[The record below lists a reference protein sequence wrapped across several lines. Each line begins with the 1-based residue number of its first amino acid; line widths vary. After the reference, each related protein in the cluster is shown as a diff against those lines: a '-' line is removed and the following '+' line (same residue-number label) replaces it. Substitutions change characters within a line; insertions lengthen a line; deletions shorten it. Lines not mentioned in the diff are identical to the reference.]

1 MDLSK
6 LGKKV
11 YIVPLAIIV
20 VLSCLFALIFVPM
33 LQAQPKH
40 VPFAV
45 VSLDEGGTTIAGSTN
60 VGETMAETLTEGD
73 GLGAIGEEEGAV
85 DESMSDIIS
94 WTVLDS
100 EEAVREA
107 IANNEYYGALIIPKD
122 FTSAQMAS
130 MVGLGEA
137 PELTLVLNVG
147 KNATLANSIQM
158 TLSQAML
165 KAGVALDV
173 EEANTADIGG
183 GMMASMIAAQFMVM
197 PLFLLSFIPSILVS
211 LLLWPRGAHTDK
223 KQKTKRLGLQIAY
236 ILALSLLN
244 TLCVLFITITLS
256 GLTLPFADM
265 LWFMWFASA
274 CLMLAIVGLCNLSL
288 PAGVLIAFLVFGFG
302 MSTVMLAPE
311 MLPEFWAN
319 WICPWIPQYHIGQGI
334 RSIIYFKTTPAF
346 ADLVPLLVMA
356 LVGLVSMLIAWAL
369 PAKKEQRS
377 TAGLGTV
384 G

>member
-6 LGKKV
+6 LGKKI
-11 YIVPLAIIV
+11 YIVPLVIIV
-20 VLSCLFALIFVPM
+20 TLGCLFALIFVPM
-33 LQAQPKH
+33 LQAEPKQ

-45 VSLDEGGTTIAGSTN
+45 VSLDEGGTTIAGSSN
-60 VGETMAETLTEGD
+60 IGDTMVETLTEGD
-73 GLGAIGEEEGAV
+73 GLGAIGEEDGSA
-85 DESMSDIIS
+85 DEDMSNTIA

-100 EEAVREA
+100 EQAVREA
-107 IANNEYYGALIIPKD
+107 LSNNEFYGALIIPKD

-130 MVGLGEA
+130 MVGLGNA
-137 PELTLVLNVG
+137 PELTLLLNVG
-147 KNATLANSIQM
+147 KNPTLANSIQM

-165 KAGVALDV
+165 KAGVALDI
-173 EEANTADIGG
+173 EEINSADIGG

-211 LLLWPRGAHTDK
+211 LLLWPRGAHVEK
-223 KQKTKRLGLQIAY
+223 QQKTKRFGLQLAY

-244 TLCVLFITITLS
+244 TLCVLFVTIGLS
-256 GLTLPFADM
+256 GLTLPFTNM

-274 CLMLAIVGLCNLSL
+274 CLMLAIVGLCNISL

-311 MLPEFWAN
+311 MLPEFWAD

-334 RSIIYFKTTPAF
+334 RSIIYFKTAPGMV
-346 ADLVPLLVMA
+346 DLMPLIVMA
-356 LVGLVSMLIAWAL
+356 LIGLVCMIIAWAK
-369 PAKKEQRS
+369 PSKTKSVQQTQDAS
-377 TAGLGTV
+377 VA
-384 G
+384 

>member
-6 LGKKV
+6 LGKKAYV
-11 YIVPLAIIV
+11 APLVIIV
-20 VLSCLFALIFVPM
+20 VMSCLFALIFVPM
-33 LQAQPKH
+33 LQAEPKH
-40 VPFAV
+40 IPFAV
-45 VSLDEGGTTIAGSTN
+45 VSLDEGGTTIAGSSN
-60 VGETMAETLTEGD
+60 IGDTMVETLTEGD
-73 GLGAIGEEEGAV
+73 GLGAIGEDEGSV
-85 DESMSDIIS
+85 DEDMSNTIA
-94 WTVLDS
+94 WTRFDS

-107 IANNEYYGALIIPKD
+107 IDNNEYYGALIIPKD

-130 MVGLGEA
+130 MVGLGNA
-137 PELTLVLNVG
+137 PELTLLLNVG
-147 KNATLANSIQM
+147 KNPTLANSIQM

-211 LLLWPRGAHTDK
+211 LLLWPRGAHVSRQ
-223 KQKTKRLGLQIAY
+223 QKTKRLGLQVGY

-274 CLMLAIVGLCNLSL
+274 CLMLSIVGLCNVSL
-288 PAGVLIAFLVFGFG
+288 PVGALIAFLVFGFG

-311 MLPEFWAN
+311 MLPEFWAD
-319 WICPWIPQYHIGQGI
+319 WICPWIPQYHIGQGM
-334 RSIIYFKTTPAF
+334 RSIIYFKSVPGMSDLIPLIIMAIIGFACMIVAWVLPSKTT
-346 ADLVPLLVMA
+346 D
-356 LVGLVSMLIAWAL
+356 
-369 PAKKEQRS
+369 AKQ
-377 TAGLGTV
+377 TQV
-384 G
+384 I